1 MGTISAEV
9 VTQTWQRMSQFAVK
23 DLPDLMAQLKDEQ
36 PVIMAYLLALDD
48 LPFNQHEQ
56 QIIFYV
62 GVVVWQMV
70 KQSPKRLLKVTRKKL
85 ERAETAN
92 IDSLD
97 RLASD
102 TEADFASATRSMLER
117 YEEPEVLRY
126 IVEALMDEEEY
137 YQSGDIPI
145 RDEYRGLAF
154 VHLKIALDAFL
165 DSLV

>member
-9 VTQTWQRMSQFAVK
+9 VTQTWQRMSQVAVK

-165 DSLV
+165 ACLV